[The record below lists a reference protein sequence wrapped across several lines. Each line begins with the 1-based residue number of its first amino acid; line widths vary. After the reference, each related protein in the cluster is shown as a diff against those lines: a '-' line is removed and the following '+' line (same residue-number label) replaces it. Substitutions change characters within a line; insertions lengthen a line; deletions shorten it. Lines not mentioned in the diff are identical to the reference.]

1 MKGPEEEPPT
11 EAPKFTHFLRDI
23 EVAESKRAHFEA
35 RVIPLGDATMQ
46 IEWLLDGR
54 PLAASKNMRHIYN
67 SNFILASYKLKTYL
81 NLMVIF
87 FCLGSYISVYDV
99 DGRKPFIFLKTARLI
114 HFIILSL
121 GCLLLSLSF
130 HIYLK

>member
-46 IEWLLDGR
+46 IEWLIDGR
-54 PLAASKNMRHIYN
+54 PLPASKKKNHMHN
-67 SNFILASYKLKTYL
+67 SKL
-81 NLMVIF
+81 
-87 FCLGSYISVYDV
+87 
-99 DGRKPFIFLKTARLI
+99 LI
-114 HFIILSL
+114 RSMFII
-121 GCLLLSLSF
+121 
-130 HIYLK
+130 